1 MTKEIPKWAKQ
12 RACDLVNACRG
23 VHSSKYYPPM
33 ANTSTFPT
41 LHVLARYIAE
51 HEEPPVDPLLVEARE
66 LCAQF
71 SHYKKGYI
79 SGACDAHIEVRIA
92 LAAIKRGIE
101 MGEMK

>member
-1 MTKEIPKWAKQ
+1 MTKEIPEWAKK
-12 RACDLVNACRG
+12 RACDLVNTCRD
-23 VHSSKYYPPM
+23 VHSSKYHPGM
-33 ANTSTFPT
+33 ASPSRFPT
-41 LHVLARYIAE
+41 LFAFAKYIAE

-92 LAAIKRGIE
+92 LMALKRGIE